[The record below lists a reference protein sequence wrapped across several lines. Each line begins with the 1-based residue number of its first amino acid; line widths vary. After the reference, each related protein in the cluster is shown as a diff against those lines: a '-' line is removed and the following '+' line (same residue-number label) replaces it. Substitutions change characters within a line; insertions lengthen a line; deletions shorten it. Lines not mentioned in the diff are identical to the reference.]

1 MPVYMIVGTFLIDRF
16 SRLFG
21 VWDMYAAAIILPAI
35 GLVATYFIA
44 PYYKVYNIL
53 IVYILGLTFA
63 YLMGYPAQY
72 PEGSEHSYKWTY
84 RPFALTFIW
93 SSSLTICLVFLIK
106 RAEKRKL

>member
-1 MPVYMIVGTFLIDRF
+1 
-16 SRLFG
+16 
-21 VWDMYAAAIILPAI
+21 MYGAAIILPAI
-35 GLVATYFIA
+35 GLLATYFIA

-72 PEGSEHSYKWTY
+72 PEGSEHSYQWTY

-93 SSSLTICLVFLIK
+93 SSSLTICLVVLNK
-106 RAEKRKL
+106 TRRKT